1 MRKYKSLSYVRLA
14 ALLMGCCPLVVNA
27 QEMTVKEPVVKNVI
41 SSTNQWNGKRVA
53 FLGDSITDKIHV
65 GTTKNY
71 WQYLAEMLGLEPMV
85 YGINGNQWNGVYKQA
100 VKLKTEHA
108 EDVDAIIIFA
118 GTNDYNAGVPL
129 GEWYSYADK
138 ETLVKGGKMETRK
151 KRTLQF
157 DESTFRGRINIAID
171 YLKRNFPTKQI
182 ILLTPIHRAFAHF
195 SNDNIQPDESYCNN
209 IGLYIDEYVSVV
221 KEASNVWAVPVIDLN
236 CISGLYP
243 LMDEH
248 AGYFHKADTDR
259 LHPNAVG
266 HYRMAKALAYQ
277 LLTYPADFE

>member
-27 QEMTVKEPVVKNVI
+27 QEMTVKELVVKNVI
-41 SSTNQWNGKRVA
+41 SNTNQWNGKRVA

-100 VKLKTEHA
+100 VKLKAEHA
-108 EDVDAIIIFA
+108 DDVDAIIIFA

-138 ETLVKGGKMETRK
+138 ETLVIE
-151 KRTLQF
+151 
-157 DESTFRGRINIAID
+157 
-171 YLKRNFPTKQI
+171 I
-182 ILLTPIHRAFAHF
+182 I
-195 SNDNIQPDESYCNN
+195 
-209 IGLYIDEYVSVV
+209 G
-221 KEASNVWAVPVIDLN
+221 
-236 CISGLYP
+236 
-243 LMDEH
+243 
-248 AGYFHKADTDR
+248 
-259 LHPNAVG
+259 
-266 HYRMAKALAYQ
+266 
-277 LLTYPADFE
+277 